1 MVKQLELDR
10 SEKESKINH
19 LQHELELIKKFNAV
33 LKSEKDQLAKEL
45 RSSNLAQSSQ
55 VTQSV
60 AVERPLR
67 HILLSDQE
75 KEEFCQ
81 KIDDLTKQLKKS
93 EEDRL
98 KLYNAQQKFVN
109 MQSQLEEKLKQ
120 SEQNRNIVLKQYQGL
135 EK

>member
-60 AVERPLR
+60 AVEKPLR

>member
-1 MVKQLELDR
+1 MP
-10 SEKESKINH
+10 SIATPH
-19 LQHELELIKKFNAV
+19 LPETNFAV
-33 LKSEKDQLAKEL
+33 HCAPCAVW
-45 RSSNLAQSSQ
+45 SSPCAVWRMLCAICCS
-55 VTQSV
+55 VRCFRLPPPTQ
-60 AVERPLR
+60 
-67 HILLSDQE
+67 SDQE

-120 SEQNRNIVLKQYQGL
+120 SEQNRNIVLVL
-135 EK
+135 PSAMR